1 MSRLIAAK
9 LALALVTLAFVLTFN
24 FFLFRAIGDPRADLL
39 RVPRMT
45 EVQRAHLIE
54 ERGLDRSLAE
64 QYGIYVRNTLSGQLE
79 VSYQSNRPVTDVI
92 GDALPNTLILALP
105 ATLLAALIGTWMGI
119 ISARRRGRPADGALT
134 GGALTFY
141 SMPEQFLAIAVVLVF
156 SIWLKAFPSQ
166 LSEEPGTTAQGLSH
180 VWDVAQHAALPV
192 LTLTLSIIASWSLIM
207 RASLSETLH
216 EDYMTTARAVGLS
229 PRRAVLRHA
238 VPNAL
243 LPVIALTAMSLG
255 YVVGGVIFIESV
267 FSWPGI
273 GEITY
278 AALLNRDLP
287 VLQGVFLLTS
297 AAVILMNLLADLIIM
312 ALDPRVRAR

>member
-1 MSRLIAAK
+1 VTRLVGQK
-9 LALALVTLAFVLTFN
+9 VVLALLTLALVLTFN
-24 FFLFRAIGDPRADLL
+24 FFLFRAVGDPKADLL

-45 EVQRAHLIE
+45 EVQRAHLVHA
-54 ERGLDRSLAE
+54 RGLDRSELDQFA
-64 QYGIYVRNTLSGQLE
+64 IYVRNTLTGQLE
-79 VSYQSNRPVTDVI
+79 TSYQSGRPVTDML

-105 ATLLAALIGTWMGI
+105 ATLLAALLGTWMGV
-119 ISARRRGRPADGALT
+119 ISARKRGRAADSVLT
-134 GGALTFY
+134 GGSLALY

-166 LSEEPGTTAQGLSH
+166 LSEEPGTSAHGFSH
-180 VWDVAQHAALPV
+180 VWDVTQHAVLPV
-192 LTLTLSIIASWSLIM
+192 LTLTASIVASWSLIM
-207 RASLSETLH
+207 RTSLSETMH

-273 GEITY
+273 GQLTY
-278 AALLNRDLP
+278 DALTTRDLP
-287 VLQGVFLLTS
+287 VLQGIFLLSS
-297 AAVILMNLLADLIIM
+297 AAVILMNLLADLLIM

>member
-1 MSRLIAAK
+1 MSRVIAGK
-9 LALALVTLAFVLTFN
+9 LALALITLAFVLAFN
-24 FFLFRAIGDPRADLL
+24 FFLFRAIGDPKEDLL

-45 EVQRAHLIE
+45 AVQRAHLIE
-54 ERGLDRSLAE
+54 ERGLDRSLLD

-79 VSYQSNRPVTDVI
+79 ISYHSNRPVTDVI
-92 GDALPNTLILALP
+92 GEALPNTLILALP
-105 ATLLAALIGTWMGI
+105 ATLLAALLGTWMGI
-119 ISARRRGRPADGALT
+119 ISARRRGSAADGTLT

-180 VWDVAQHAALPV
+180 VWDVSQHAVLPV
-192 LTLTLSIIASWSLIM
+192 VTLTLSILASWSLIM

-216 EDYMTTARAVGLS
+216 EDYMTTARAIGLS

-273 GEITY
+273 GQVTY
-278 AALLNRDLP
+278 DALLNRDLP
-287 VLQGVFLLTS
+287 VLQGVFLLSS
-297 AAVILMNLLADLIIM
+297 AAVILMNLLADLIIL

>member
-1 MSRLIAAK
+1 MSRLIAGK
-9 LALALVTLAFVLTFN
+9 LALALITLAFVLTFN
-24 FFLFRAIGDPRADLL
+24 FFLFRTVGDPKDDLL

-45 EVQRAHLIE
+45 SVQRAHLID
-54 ERGLDRSLAE
+54 ERGLDRSLIA

-79 VSYQSNRPVTDVI
+79 VSYHSNRPVTDVI
-92 GDALPNTLILALP
+92 GEALPNTLILALP
-105 ATLLAALIGTWMGI
+105 ATLLAALLGTWMGI
-119 ISARRRGRPADGALT
+119 ISARRRGSTADGALT

-180 VWDVAQHAALPV
+180 VWDVSQHAVLPV
-192 LTLTLSIIASWSLIM
+192 LTLTLSILASWSLIM

-267 FSWPGI
+267 FSWPGL
-273 GEITY
+273 GQVTY
-278 AALLNRDLP
+278 DALLNRDLP
-287 VLQGVFLLTS
+287 VLQGVFLLSS
-297 AAVILMNLLADLIIM
+297 AAVIGMNLLADLIIL

>member
-1 MSRLIAAK
+1 M
-9 LALALVTLAFVLTFN
+9 
-24 FFLFRAIGDPRADLL
+24 
-39 RVPRMT
+39 
-45 EVQRAHLIE
+45 
-54 ERGLDRSLAE
+54 
-64 QYGIYVRNTLSGQLE
+64 
-79 VSYQSNRPVTDVI
+79 
-92 GDALPNTLILALP
+92 
-105 ATLLAALIGTWMGI
+105 
-119 ISARRRGRPADGALT
+119 
-134 GGALTFY
+134 
-141 SMPEQFLAIAVVLVF
+141 
-156 SIWLKAFPSQ
+156 
-166 LSEEPGTTAQGLSH
+166 
-180 VWDVAQHAALPV
+180 AQHAALPV

-278 AALLNRDLP
+278 DALLNRDLP